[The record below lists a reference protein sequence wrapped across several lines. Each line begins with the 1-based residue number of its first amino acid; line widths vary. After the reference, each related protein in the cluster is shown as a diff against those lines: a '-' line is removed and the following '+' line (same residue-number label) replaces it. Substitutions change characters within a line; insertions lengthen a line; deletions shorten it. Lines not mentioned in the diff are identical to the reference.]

1 MSLMKLISGYAAS
14 AILAAGLVF
23 AAGPAVAADQPQ
35 PAASATTNDEAQPL
49 YSARGEATCMKC
61 HDTPIVE
68 GDRTYKAATDVLHT
82 PHAVKGDAR
91 TPFAAHACE
100 SCHGPS
106 EAHVADHPAKGQTR
120 IPPEIIFSG
129 AAASPVAARN
139 SVCLT
144 CHENGLRMNWEGSKH
159 QSNDV
164 ACVSCHA
171 VHVAKDPVLV
181 KATQPEKCFTCHAQ
195 QRAESFEY
203 SHHPIREGKVVCSD
217 CHNPHGS
224 AGPHL
229 MKEFTVNET
238 CYTCH
243 ADKRGPMLWEH
254 QPVRESCVNCHTPHG
269 SNEARLMKE
278 RMNFMCA
285 SCHSATGSFS
295 GGAFG
300 GAHALSG
307 NLEGTAT
314 FSSALANNRMCLNCH
329 SQVHGS
335 NSPNGAY
342 LFR

>member
-1 MSLMKLISGYAAS
+1 MSMRSRIGIVAVLGFLFVMSFGGANAL
-14 AILAAGLVF
+14 F
-23 AAGPAVAADQPQ
+23 AADATAAATSQPSTTSMPPGDQSSPA
-35 PAASATTNDEAQPL
+35 L
-49 YSARGEATCMKC
+49 YSEHGAATCLQC
-61 HDTPIVE
+61 HNEAPVTNIF
-68 GDRTYKAATDVLHT
+68 AT
-82 PHAVKGDAR
+82 PHSVKGDSR
-91 TPFAAHACE
+91 TPFGQHECE

-106 EAHVADHPAKGQTR
+106 QAHVEGFQKGAMVE
-120 IPPEIIFSG
+120 PHVVFNGPHV
-129 AAASPVAARN
+129 SPVAVRN
-139 SVCLT
+139 KACLS
-144 CHENGLRMNWEGSKH
+144 CHQDVDHMNWQGSPH
-159 QSNDV
+159 DVNNV
-164 ACVSCHA
+164 ACVSCHR
-171 VHVAKDPVLV
+171 VHITKDPVLV
-181 KATQPEKCFTCHAQ
+181 KATQPAVCFTCHSQ

-203 SHHPIREGKVVCSD
+203 SHHPIREGKVVCMD

-254 QPVRESCVNCHTPHG
+254 QPVRENCLNCHTPHG
-269 SNEARLMKE
+269 SNEARLLKE
-278 RMNFMCA
+278 RMNFMCS
-285 SCHSATGSFS
+285 SCHSAISNGS

-300 GAHALSG
+300 GAHSLPG

-342 LFR
+342 FFR